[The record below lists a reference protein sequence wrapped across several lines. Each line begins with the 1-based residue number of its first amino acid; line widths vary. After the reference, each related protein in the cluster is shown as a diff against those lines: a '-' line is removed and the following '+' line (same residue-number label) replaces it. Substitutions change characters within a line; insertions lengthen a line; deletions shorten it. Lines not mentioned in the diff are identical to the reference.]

1 MSQGDVD
8 GGGAAVGVGD
18 ADRHLLPGPQA
29 GHDGG
34 QGLGVGGGLPT
45 ADWLPGSAG
54 VTGPGRLRSSRQGLP
69 PEVTGTYAS
78 ARPMAGGAPCRRAE
92 RTAMSGYP
100 GIRASDEDRGRIAA
114 ALGEHYAA
122 GRLTL
127 EEFQDRL
134 DKAYAAATVGELD
147 RLMAD
152 LPGTDLGRL
161 PERRAP
167 GPVQVPAGG
176 SVLAWRAAWRFW
188 LTVSVIAF
196 VIWLLGGAGGPWFLW
211 VAIPLGLLMLRR
223 WMAGGPRR
231 DGRP

>member
-1 MSQGDVD
+1 
-8 GGGAAVGVGD
+8 
-18 ADRHLLPGPQA
+18 
-29 GHDGG
+29 
-34 QGLGVGGGLPT
+34 
-45 ADWLPGSAG
+45 
-54 VTGPGRLRSSRQGLP
+54 
-69 PEVTGTYAS
+69 
-78 ARPMAGGAPCRRAE
+78 
-92 RTAMSGYP
+92 MSGYP

-127 EEFQDRL
+127 EEFQERL
-134 DKAYAAATVGELD
+134 DKVYAATTLGELG

-188 LTVSVIAF
+188 VAVSVVAF
-196 VIWLLGGAGGPWFLW
+196 VIWLLGGERRPVVLVGGCPAGSADAAALD
-211 VAIPLGLLMLRR
+211 
-223 WMAGGPRR
+223 GGRAP
-231 DGRP
+231 P

>member
-1 MSQGDVD
+1 
-8 GGGAAVGVGD
+8 
-18 ADRHLLPGPQA
+18 
-29 GHDGG
+29 
-34 QGLGVGGGLPT
+34 
-45 ADWLPGSAG
+45 
-54 VTGPGRLRSSRQGLP
+54 
-69 PEVTGTYAS
+69 
-78 ARPMAGGAPCRRAE
+78 
-92 RTAMSGYP
+92 MSGYP
-100 GIRASDEDRGRIAA
+100 GIRASNEDRGRIAA
-114 ALGEHYAA
+114 ALGENYAA

-134 DKAYAAATVGELD
+134 DKVYAATTLGELD

-167 GPVQVPAGG
+167 GPVQVPVGG

-223 WMAGGPRR
+223 WTAGGPRH
-231 DGRP
+231 DGRR